1 MKRLI
6 VVASLIAALALPSL
20 AFAGSASLAFAA
32 SAPSG
37 SYSTKLTTPKQFK
50 GTWLMTF
57 AKGGTYT
64 IKLNGKVVVRG
75 HDLSIGSQIQFEGE
89 TGPAACPTPGFYTF
103 KKSGKKLTFSK
114 VHDVASCSGRS
125 YVLEH
130 PFTAA

>member
-6 VVASLIAALALPSL
+6 VAASLIAALALPSL
-20 AFAGSASLAFAA
+20 AFAA
-32 SAPSG
+32 SAPMG

-50 GTWLMTF
+50 GTWVMTF

-114 VHDVASCSGRS
+114 IHDPASCSGRS
-125 YVLEH
+125 YVLGH
-130 PFTAA
+130 PFTAV